1 MWCGPAPPGYR
12 GVPCADDEERYWDP
26 KKAPCVPSDCRPQHL
41 FNSRV
46 AAEAVFAALCVEWAH
61 PSPDGFDSGD
71 PDEERY
77 ENACVKH
84 KFAVRRLLQ
93 EFPEVAPC
101 PLSANASECDTRPCP
116 CGRGV
121 LAKCGRG
128 WCRPNSRGYVI
139 AVSMSAWEL
148 NTWRGEWEHAGMQQK

>member
-1 MWCGPAPPGYR
+1 M
-12 GVPCADDEERYWDP
+12 PCADDEERYWDP

-61 PSPDGFDSGD
+61 PSPDGFDSDD

-121 LAKCGRG
+121 LAKWPWVVQTKQQGFCDCSIGLRG
-128 WCRPNSRGYVI
+128 SSIRGAASGSTQECSRSE
-139 AVSMSAWEL
+139 AL
-148 NTWRGEWEHAGMQQK
+148 C